1 MNVLW
6 EMQAPR
12 AVYVHVPF
20 CRRRCFYCDFPI
32 SVVGDRLVGESS
44 GMMAEYVRALIQ
56 EIELEP
62 NRGLSQ
68 GLSLSLK
75 TVFFGGGTPSLLS
88 PGQVKEILLALE
100 RKFGFEAGIEISME
114 VDPGTFDL
122 ERLRSWMAAGVNRF
136 SLGVQA
142 FQDELLA
149 ACGRSHRVVDVWK
162 SVDFFRSAGVNNWSL
177 DLMSGLPGQT
187 LEMWSESLELAIQT
201 GSTHLSVYDLT
212 VEPETVFGK
221 REARG
226 VLNVPLE
233 EDVVEMYRSTALR
246 LVAAGFGR
254 YEVSSYARDTQFECR
269 HNRVYWEG
277 LPFYGFGMGA
287 TSFVDGGRFSRAR
300 TRSEYFAWVEGL
312 DPDERPPNPQFWGDR
327 AGEGDRLGDRLDDR
341 LREIFLERVMMGLR
355 LVKGV
360 EIAPLVDRF
369 GAELVAEAIGVLT
382 EFVASGLVTIEAGWV
397 RLSDPEGL
405 LMSNVVLVK
414 LFEVMEK

>member
-1 MNVLW
+1 MSVLW

-44 GMMAEYVRALIQ
+44 GMMAEYVGCLIR
-56 EIELEP
+56 EIDLEQ
-62 NRGLSQ
+62 NRG
-68 GLSLSLK
+68 LSLK

-88 PGQVKEILLALE
+88 PGQVGEILAALE
-100 RKFGFEAGIEISME
+100 RRFGFETDIEISME

-122 ERLRSWMAAGVNRF
+122 ERLRSWMNSGVNRF

-142 FQDELLA
+142 FQDELLE

-162 SVDFFRSAGVNNWSL
+162 SVDYVRSAGVKNWSL
-177 DLMSGLPGQT
+177 DLISGLPGQT
-187 LEMWSESLELAIQT
+187 LLMWAESLECAIQT

-226 VLNVPLE
+226 ILNVPLE
-233 EDVVEMYRSTALR
+233 GIVVEMYRSTAVR
-246 LVAAGFGR
+246 LAAAGFGR
-254 YEVSSYARDTQFECR
+254 YEVSSYARESRFECR

-287 TSFVDGGRFSRAR
+287 TSFVAGVRFGRAR

-312 DPDERPPNPQFWGDR
+312 RPPNPQFWGDR
-327 AGEGDRLGDRLDDR
+327 ASELPPNPQFWGDRASDRDAER
-341 LREIFLERVMMGLR
+341 EREIFLERVMMGLR
-355 LVKGV
+355 LVRGI
-360 EIAPLVDRF
+360 ELTPLIDRF
-369 GAELVAEAIGVLT
+369 GAALVAEAVEVLSA
-382 EFVASGLVTIEAGWV
+382 FVDSGLVTIEAGWV
-397 RLSDPEGL
+397 RLSDPDGL

>member
-1 MNVLW
+1 MNVLQGELW

-44 GMMAEYVRALIQ
+44 GMMAEYVGWLIQ
-56 EIELEP
+56 EIDLEQ
-62 NRGLSQ
+62 NRG
-68 GLSLSLK
+68 LSLK

-88 PGQVKEILLALE
+88 PDQIHEILTALE
-100 RKFGFEAGIEISME
+100 QKFGFDQNIEISME

-122 ERLRSWMAAGVNRF
+122 DRLESWMKSGVNRF

-149 ACGRSHRVVDVWK
+149 ACGRSHRLKDVWK
-162 SVDFFRSAGVNNWSL
+162 SVDYFRSAGVKNWSL

-187 LEMWSESLELAIQT
+187 LPMWAESLELAVQT
-201 GSTHLSVYDLT
+201 GSSHLSVYDLT

-226 VLNVPLE
+226 TLDVPLE
-233 EDVVEMYRSTALR
+233 GTVVEMYRSTAVR
-246 LVAAGFGR
+246 LAAAGFGR
-254 YEVSSYARDTQFECR
+254 YEVSSYARDPGFECR

-287 TSFVDGGRFSRAR
+287 TSFVDGVRFSRAR

-312 DPDERPPNPQFWGDR
+312 TDSKPWRSAPQPPILGELER
-327 AGEGDRLGDRLDDR
+327 E
-341 LREIFLERVMMGLR
+341 REIFLERVMMGLR
-355 LVKGV
+355 LVRGI
-360 EIAPLVDRF
+360 ELGPLVDRF
-369 GAELVAEAIGVLT
+369 GALLVAEAVEVLSG
-382 EFVASGLVTIEAGWV
+382 FVASGLVTMEAGWV
-397 RLSDPEGL
+397 RLSDPDGL

>member
-1 MNVLW
+1 VLEMSVLW

-44 GMMAEYVRALIQ
+44 GMMAQYVRALIQ
-56 EIELEP
+56 EIELEQ

-68 GLSLSLK
+68 GLSLSLSLK

-100 RKFGFEAGIEISME
+100 RKFGFEVGIEISME

-122 ERLRSWMAAGVNRF
+122 ERVRSWMEAGVNRF

-142 FQDELLA
+142 FQDELLE
-149 ACGRSHRVVDVWK
+149 ACGRSHRVADVWN

-187 LEMWSESLELAIQT
+187 LEMWSQSLELAIQT

-226 VLNVPLE
+226 DLNVPLE

-246 LVAAGFGR
+246 LAAAGFGR
-254 YEVSSYARDTQFECR
+254 YEVSSYARDTGFECR

-287 TSFVDGGRFSRAR
+287 TSFVDGVRFSRAR

-312 DPDERPPNPQFWGDR
+312 DPEERPPNPQFWGDR
-327 AGEGDRLGDRLDDR
+327 ARDLD
-341 LREIFLERVMMGLR
+341 LEQEREIFLERVMMGLR

-360 EIAPLVDRF
+360 ELAPLVDRF
-369 GAELVAEAIGVLT
+369 GAELVAEAIGVLGQ
-382 EFVASGLVTIEAGWV
+382 FVESGLVTMEAGWV

>member
-1 MNVLW
+1 MSVLW

-56 EIELEP
+56 EISLEQ
-62 NRGLSQ
+62 NQ
-68 GLSLSLK
+68 GFSLK

-88 PGQVKEILLALE
+88 PGQVGEILNALE
-100 RKFGFEAGIEISME
+100 RTFGFDAEIEISME

-122 ERLRSWMAAGVNRF
+122 ERLRSWMKSGVNRF

-142 FQDELLA
+142 FQDELLE
-149 ACGRSHRVVDVWK
+149 ACGRSHRLKDVWA
-162 SVDFFRSAGVNNWSL
+162 SVEYFRSAGVGNWSL

-187 LEMWSESLELAIQT
+187 LSMWAESLELAIQT

-226 VLNVPLE
+226 ILNVPLE
-233 EDVVEMYRSTALR
+233 EDVVEMYRSTAVR
-246 LVAAGFGR
+246 LAAAGFGR
-254 YEVSSYARDTQFECR
+254 YEVSSYAREARFECR

-287 TSFVDGGRFSRAR
+287 TSFVGGVRFARAR
-300 TRSEYFAWVEGL
+300 TRSEYFAWVQGL
-312 DPDERPPNPQFWGDR
+312 ASGDRSLNSQFWGDR
-327 AGEGDRLGDRLDDR
+327 ASDLELGRE
-341 LREIFLERVMMGLR
+341 REIFLERVMMGLR
-355 LVKGV
+355 LVRGIEV
-360 EIAPLVDRF
+360 APLVDRF
-369 GAELVAEAIGVLT
+369 GPELVAEFMQVLA
-382 EFVASGLVTIEAGWV
+382 EFVASGLVIVEGGWV
-397 RLSDPEGL
+397 RLSDPDGL

>member
-1 MNVLW
+1 MSVLW
-6 EMQAPR
+6 EVQAPR

-44 GMMAEYVRALIQ
+44 GMMAEYVGWLIR
-56 EIELEP
+56 EINLER
-62 NRGLSQ
+62 NRGLD
-68 GLSLSLK
+68 LSLK

-88 PGQVKEILLALE
+88 PGQVKEILAALE
-100 RKFGFEAGIEISME
+100 QKFGFDAEIEISME

-122 ERLRSWMAAGVNRF
+122 GRLQSWMRSGVNRF

-149 ACGRSHRVVDVWK
+149 ACGRSHRLKDVWK
-162 SVDFFRSAGVNNWSL
+162 SVEYFRSAGVENWSL

-187 LEMWSESLELAIQT
+187 LPMWAESLELAVQT
-201 GSTHLSVYDLT
+201 GSSHLSVYDLT

-221 REARG
+221 RDARG
-226 VLNVPLE
+226 VLDVPLE

-246 LVAAGFGR
+246 FAAAGFGR
-254 YEVSSYARDTQFECR
+254 YEVSSYAREQRFECR

-287 TSFVDGGRFSRAR
+287 TSFVDGVRFSRAR
-300 TRSEYFAWVEGL
+300 TRSEYFAWVGEKSSADHNLGGHAA
-312 DPDERPPNPQFWGDR
+312 DEPPPNPQFWGDR
-327 AGEGDRLGDRLDDR
+327 TVNRE
-341 LREIFLERVMMGLR
+341 REIFLERVMMGLR
-355 LVKGV
+355 LVKGI

-369 GAELVAEAIGVLT
+369 GPALVAESVEVLGQ
-382 EFVASGLVTIEAGWV
+382 FVETGLVVMETGWV
-397 RLSDPEGL
+397 RLSDPDGL